1 MSEKRNAPDEANQRR
16 ISAIRVL
23 RRYYKRNG
31 YVRLPD
37 TSRKGKKGTG
47 YKKGYEVRLVAHD
60 RDELRAIRD
69 LLRDAGFRV
78 PKFFTKQTR
87 IVQPVYGIEA
97 VRVIAQLEV

>member
-1 MSEKRNAPDEANQRR
+1 MREREATSHETNLKRT
-16 ISAIRVL
+16 SAIRVL

-31 YVRLPD
+31 CVRIPNVAR
-37 TSRKGKKGTG
+37 SGRRCTG

-78 PKFFTKQTR
+78 PRFFLKHKQ
-87 IVQPVYGIEA
+87 IVQPVYGLEA
-97 VRVIAQLEV
+97 VRVIAQIDV

>member
-1 MSEKRNAPDEANQRR
+1 MLERQKDFEETNQKRT
-16 ISAIRVL
+16 SAIRVL

-31 YVRLPD
+31 YVRVPD
-37 TSRKGKKGTG
+37 AFRKDREGSE

-78 PKFFTKQTR
+78 PRFFAKQR
-87 IVQPVYGIEA
+87 QFVQPVYGMEA
-97 VRVIAQLEV
+97 VRVIAQLDV